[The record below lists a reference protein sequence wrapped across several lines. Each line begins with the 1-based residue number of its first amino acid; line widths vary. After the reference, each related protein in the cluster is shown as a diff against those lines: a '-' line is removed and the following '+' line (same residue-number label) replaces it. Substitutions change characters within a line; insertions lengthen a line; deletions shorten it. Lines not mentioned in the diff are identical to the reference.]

1 MKPTYFQKLKDKIT
15 NKTDFQLDGR
25 TLNAAMAGLERNA
38 GYREKAIL
46 EDIESIEINAHTYPS
61 DTYITASL
69 YNQDGEGFEIIIKH
83 DRKDRGTAYKPGDIT
98 G

>member
-15 NKTDFQLDGR
+15 NKTSFQLDGR
-25 TLNAAMAGLERNA
+25 TFNAAMAGLERNA
-38 GYREKAIL
+38 GYREKSIL
-46 EDIESIEINAHTYPS
+46 EDVESILIEEHAYPQ
-61 DTYITASL
+61 DRYVTASV
-69 YNQDGEGFEIIIKH
+69 YNTDGEGFEFIVKH

>member
-1 MKPTYFQKLKDKIT
+1 MKPTYFQKLKDKIK

-25 TLNAAMAGLERNA
+25 TFNAAMAGLERNA
-38 GYREKAIL
+38 GYREKSIL
-46 EDIESIEINAHTYPS
+46 EDVNEIHIEEHGYPM
-61 DTYITASL
+61 DRYVTADI
-69 YNQDGEGFEIIIKH
+69 YNTDGDGFQIIIKH